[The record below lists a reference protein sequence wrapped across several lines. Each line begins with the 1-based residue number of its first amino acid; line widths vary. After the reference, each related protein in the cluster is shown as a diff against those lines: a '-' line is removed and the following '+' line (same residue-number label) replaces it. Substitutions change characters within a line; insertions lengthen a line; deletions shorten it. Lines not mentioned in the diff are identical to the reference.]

1 MARHFVLQ
9 LLAWALF
16 CPSAISQT
24 ASGDESNTEHKRLIE
39 QKIRLVESLVKAPAN
54 QGDGETPP
62 LLAVWKTFLDRIRI
76 AMAANQFDVA
86 ATEVD
91 EALRKAI
98 KASQRPAGKA
108 DPQATETQE
117 AGFATLT
124 GQIATFRTALEEL
137 AKQGSTDAR
146 AAVARIGELQ
156 ADAARAAEAGRWP
169 DANRR
174 LSDAYRLA
182 IESISRLRAGQTVT
196 LSLNFETPRVE
207 YDYETRRFDSTSL
220 MVNMMIDDGRA
231 AGERRKLVDGFNRE
245 GGRLRLEAG
254 GQAQSGDYKA
264 AIATMENAVG
274 QLNRALQVMG
284 VPAF

>member
-9 LLAWALF
+9 LLALAFF

-24 ASGDESNTEHKRLIE
+24 ANGEESNAEHKRLIE
-39 QKIRLVESLVKAPAN
+39 QKIRLVETLVKAPAN

-62 LLAVWKTFLDRIRI
+62 LLAVWKTFLERIRV
-76 AMAANQFDVA
+76 ALAANQLDVA

-98 KASQRPAGKA
+98 KASHRPAGKA
-108 DPQATETQE
+108 DPQANQAQE
-117 AGFATLT
+117 AGFAALG
-124 GQIATFRTALEEL
+124 GQVATFRTALEDL
-137 AKQGSTDAR
+137 AKQGSSDAR

-156 ADAARAAEAGRWP
+156 ADAAKAAEAGRWP
-169 DANRR
+169 DATRR

-182 IESISRLRAGQTVT
+182 IESVSRLRAGQTVT
-196 LSLNFETPRVE
+196 LSLNFGTPREE

-220 MVNMMIDDGRA
+220 LVNMMIDDGRA
-231 AGERRKLVDGFNRE
+231 AGERRNLIDGFSRE
-245 GGRLRLEAG
+245 GGRLRLAAG
-254 GQAQSGDYKA
+254 EQAQNGDYKA

-274 QLNRALQVMG
+274 QLNRALQAMG